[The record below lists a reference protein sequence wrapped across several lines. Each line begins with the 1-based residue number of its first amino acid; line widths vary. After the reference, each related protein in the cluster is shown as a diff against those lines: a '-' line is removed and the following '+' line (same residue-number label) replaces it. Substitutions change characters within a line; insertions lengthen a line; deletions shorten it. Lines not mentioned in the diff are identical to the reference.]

1 MADVV
6 RSLSLATLTLSLKGH
21 GNQGKLLRTSEVRCN
36 FCLQVRLWDLQA
48 GQPPLNSLKYPL
60 IPLKE
65 VIKQITLEIKFK
77 CIKDKMV
84 WGVVWLDL

>member
-1 MADVV
+1 M
-6 RSLSLATLTLSLKGH
+6 RLLSLATLTLSLKGH
-21 GNQGKLLRTSEVRCN
+21 SNQGKLLRTSEVRCI
-36 FCLQVRLWDLQA
+36 FYLQVRIWELQA
-48 GQPPLNSLKYPL
+48 GQPPLNPLKYPL

-84 WGVVWLDL
+84 WGVVRLDL